1 VNSHYELVPLKN
13 GVFSIRLRSNG
24 ETFHPVIGP
33 VAEAEALYV
42 RQLKLRERAKDK
54 FVIWDVGLG
63 AGGNVLTAI
72 RHLADLPITL
82 HIISFDH
89 TLEALRFALEHAG
102 QLEFPAGFEEPI
114 QQLLRDHTVTFQHSK
129 LQVRWQ
135 VHVADF
141 PALLAGSTKLPAPD
155 AIFFDAYSPA
165 RNAVMWTLPLFECL
179 FRRLDPQRPCTLA
192 TYTRSTIPRVTLLLA
207 GFFVGAGDPV
217 AGKEETTIASNSLAL
232 IEKPLAA
239 RWLERA
245 RTSHSAEP
253 LRTDDYVIAPLTSAT
268 WEQLRAHPQFQQ
280 ADLV

>member
-42 RQLKLRERAKDK
+42 RQLKLRERARDN

-72 RHLADLPITL
+72 RHLADVPITL

-89 TLEALRFALEHAG
+89 TLEALRFALEHAE
-102 QLEFPAGFEEPI
+102 QLEFPIGFEESI
-114 QQLLRDHTVTFQHSK
+114 QQLLNDGGVSFQHSK
-129 LQVRWQ
+129 LQVRWT

-141 PALLAGSTKLPAPD
+141 PALLAGPTALPAPD
-155 AIFFDAYSPA
+155 TIFFDAYSPA
-165 RNAVMWTLPLFECL
+165 RNAVMWTLPLFENL
-179 FRRLDPQRPCTLA
+179 FRRLDPRRPCTLA

-217 AGKEETTIASNSLAL
+217 AGKEETTIASNDLAL

-253 LRTDDYVIAPLTSAT
+253 LRTDNYVIAPLEPAT
-268 WEQLRAHPQFQQ
+268 WEQLRGHPQFQRVG
-280 ADLV
+280 LV